1 MYLVLV
7 LLMRSGRR
15 TYYTPATTLDED
27 VVPEK
32 RKSKEEKQREKFLA
46 LEKDQKVNKKYG
58 LHVPIQCCLSWVKK
72 GQ

>member
-32 RKSKEEKQREKFLA
+32 RKSKERNFLPW
-46 LEKDQKVNKKYG
+46 KKT
-58 LHVPIQCCLSWVKK
+58 KK
-72 GQ
+72 STKNMGFMCPFNAASAG